1 MKKIFHSFLCFTF
14 IFIFSSNAA
23 ENIASIITIKES
35 TSHMNQIVQILERHK
50 VKLSET
56 VLLFDND
63 ETLATT
69 VGTYKD
75 REFKLLPCPDKFRT
89 YKKVFSAAFENSGYE
104 LNNFYFT
111 AIKDVN
117 FDYLPVHEH
126 YEFLD
131 SDVIEL
137 IAKLKKEALF
147 VGVCSGLPANS
158 VKIDFMKIADL
169 ESDKY
174 IYGGNGKPQA
184 VCGYLQNAMTL
195 NTHISTIVLIDNS
208 DENAIDPF
216 LEKMPHLLTLMGLNN
231 LKVIGIHFTKF
242 SEMATE
248 EAIREELTLL
258 DILRK

>member
-1 MKKIFHSFLCFTF
+1 MKKIFHSFLC
-14 IFIFSSNAA
+14 
-23 ENIASIITIKES
+23 IASIITIKES
-35 TSHMNQIVQILERHK
+35 TSQMNQIVQILEKHK

-75 REFKLLPCPDKFRT
+75 SEFKLLPCPDKFRT

-111 AIKDVN
+111 AIKGVN
-117 FDYLPVHEH
+117 FDYLPVHED
-126 YEFLD
+126 YEF
-131 SDVIEL
+131 IEL

-158 VKIDFMKIADL
+158 DKIDFMKIVDL

-184 VCGYLQNAMTL
+184 VCEHLPKIITP
-195 NTHISTIVLIDNS
+195 NTPISTIVLIDNS

-242 SEMATE
+242 SEMATVDD
-248 EAIREELTLL
+248 IREELTLL
-258 DILRK
+258 DVLRK